1 MNSRVSCWRN
11 NSPDEGI
18 ELVLIW
24 MVASPYQ
31 LASPKEQTDEV
42 RPKRLDSLTTMF
54 STSMA
59 HAQVSTQIG
68 TLACDVSRGIG
79 MIVMQKQTLT
89 CTFQRDAGGPAEIY
103 IGSLDEYGVAI
114 GDVASGHLVWGVIA
128 AGEGRAG
135 RRAGRDLS
143 RGWDERVVHRG
154 SRRQCARRRYRARLL
169 APAHFRAGPNGREH
183 RRRPDRRD
191 PETLDLMRCQ

>member
-1 MNSRVSCWRN
+1 MKYARN
-11 NSPDEGI
+11 A
-18 ELVLIW
+18 LI
-24 MVASPYQ
+24 A
-31 LASPKEQTDEV
+31 
-42 RPKRLDSLTTMF
+42 SLTMF
-54 STSMA
+54 FASMA

-128 AGEGRAG
+128 AGKGVPAGALAGTYRGVGTNASFIVGAGANVLVGGTERAFSLQPISVQG
-135 RRAGRDLS
+135 QMGVNIAGGLT
-143 RGWDERVVHRG
+143 VV
-154 SRRQCARRRYRARLL
+154 
-169 APAHFRAGPNGREH
+169 
-183 RRRPDRRD
+183 
-191 PETLDLMRCQ
+191 TLKPST